1 MLPPTPSH
9 NDFDHADLLQQFHD
23 HVNQTYAKVTV
34 TADYGVWESHAEGCY
49 VYGNNGKAY
58 LDCLAGYGV
67 MNLGH
72 RHPKVVQAVMEQ
84 LGRIPL
90 TTKEMLNPL
99 QAKLGKMLA
108 DRLPGDI
115 AYTFLCN
122 SGTEASEGALKLA
135 RWHTGKPGIIA
146 CEKSFHGKTL
156 GALSVT
162 YREIFRTPVE
172 PLLPGVK
179 FVPYGDIAALAGAMD
194 DTIGTVIMEPLQG
207 EGGVNVPPPGYLAE
221 VAALCKKRGVIFILD
236 ECQSGMGRT
245 GALFAAIREG
255 CEPDIITGGKGFG
268 GGVIP
273 AGFFAGTP
281 DVWKKLNDFPTFHTS
296 TFGGGQLA
304 CAAAIAA
311 IEVTEDENVCENV
324 VARGEQF
331 VTGFKQLIADFP
343 QILKEIRGVGLLL
356 AIEFRDGKV
365 AGHIYNRLFEEGLLV
380 GFLLRN
386 PTVMRI
392 EPPLIMTEA
401 QVDTALALF
410 RRLFAEVTNEA

>member
-1 MLPPTPSH
+1 MPLMS
-9 NDFDHADLLQQFHD
+9 ADESKSLLAD
-23 HVNQTYAKVTV
+23 YGDYVNETYARVTV
-34 TADYGVWESHAEGCY
+34 TADYGVWEDHAEGCY
-49 VYGNNGKAY
+49 VYGSNGKAY

-72 RHPKVVQAVMEQ
+72 RHPKVVNAVKAQ
-84 LGRIPL
+84 LDKIPL

-99 QAKLGKMLA
+99 AAKLGKMLA
-108 DRLPGDI
+108 ERLPGDLQ
-115 AYTFLCN
+115 YSFFCN

-146 CEKSFHGKTL
+146 CHKSFHGKTL

-162 YREIFRTPVE
+162 SRDIFRVPVE
-172 PLLPGVK
+172 PLLPHVK
-179 FVPYGDIAALAGAMD
+179 FVDYGDIAALADAID
-194 DTIGTVIMEPLQG
+194 ENTGTVIMEPLQG

-236 ECQSGMGRT
+236 ECQTGMGRT
-245 GALFAAIREG
+245 GALFAALRENVT
-255 CEPDIITGGKGFG
+255 PDIITGGKGFG

-273 AGFFAGTP
+273 AAFFSGTKE
-281 DVWKKLNDFPTFHTS
+281 VWTKLNDFPTFHTS

-304 CAAAIAA
+304 CAASIAA
-311 IEVTEDENVCENV
+311 IEATEEEDICENAL
-324 VARGEQF
+324 ARGEQF
-331 VTGFKQLIADFP
+331 KSGFRQLIVDYPA
-343 QILKEIRGVGLLL
+343 ILKDVRGIGLLL

-365 AGHIYNRLFEEGLLV
+365 AGHLYNRLFEEGLLV

-392 EPPLIMTEA
+392 EPPLIMTEP
-401 QVDTALALF
+401 QVNTALELFRALF
-410 RRLFAEVTNEA
+410 SEAMDS